1 MIYYI
6 ALLSTIIFSSILI
19 TILKTEQ
26 KLKKAKEKKSPE
38 YDSSDFVDI
47 TTIIPDILLEIR
59 YYSTYNFVG
68 ERIEGYKE
76 PLALMTKEAANA
88 LKEVSKYLYEKGYL
102 IKIFDSYRPQRAVD
116 FFVKWSKN
124 DDIKMKKYF
133 YPNFEK
139 KNIIPG
145 GYLASKSGHSK
156 GSTVDL
162 TLFDMNKG
170 KEIDMGGTF
179 DFFGEI
185 SHPDYLN
192 ITEEQKKNRQLLID
206 SMRKFGFE
214 VISTEWW
221 HFYFKNQPFPNTY
234 FNFEVS
240 RESLNN
246 NKKNEDDFM
255 SIFIKYLLVFAF
267 GIIIGIVAFYLINNK
282 KYSDIKF
289 DTLL

>member
-1 MIYYI
+1 MIFYI
-6 ALLSTIIFSSILI
+6 AILSTIIFSLILI
-19 TILKTEQ
+19 AILKKQ